1 MEMPST
7 IGNHP
12 WGVIS
17 DGETQKDR
25 LDLDWKWGSKL
36 VGGTLRENRVCDNLE
51 KRWRAARRKAA
62 DSTLPG
68 KSSSESHR

>member
-7 IGNHP
+7 FGNHP

-25 LDLDWKWGSKL
+25 LDSDWKWGSKL
-36 VGGTLRENRVCDNLE
+36 VGGSIREIRLGANSE

-68 KSSSESHR
+68 KSSSEPHR